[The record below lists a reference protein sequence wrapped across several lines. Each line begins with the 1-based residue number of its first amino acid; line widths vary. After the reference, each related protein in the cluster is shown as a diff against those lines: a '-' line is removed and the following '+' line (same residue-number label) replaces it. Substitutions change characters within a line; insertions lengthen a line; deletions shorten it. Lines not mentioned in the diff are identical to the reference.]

1 MTFKVFFLKTHF
13 QPGVE
18 RPEAAYT
25 FERQDLLQ
33 MTVDLYRQWI
43 RSHVVCYLEDE
54 VFRAVI
60 KCLDKATRI
69 HKNSWTRTTDNRV
82 FTKILYGVMKFT
94 EIVVF
99 ATKRVLH
106 LDQVPQVL
114 RNKLYSHV
122 HEMPHLVS
130 LNLGSGSGG
139 TVTEAFEDKFIEGI
153 SVLRCLRQLALRYDA
168 TDKIIEVDWVFE
180 TGFLKSKI
188 KPKLHFCRWPH
199 KPVTIH

>member
-1 MTFKVFFLKTHF
+1 M
-13 QPGVE
+13 
-18 RPEAAYT
+18 
-25 FERQDLLQ
+25 
-33 MTVDLYRQWI
+33 
-43 RSHVVCYLEDE
+43 VCYLEDE

-60 KCLDKATRI
+60 KGLDKATRI

-82 FTKILYGVMKFT
+82 FTKILYGVIKFT

-106 LDQVPQVL
+106 LDQVPQIL

-153 SVLRCLRQLALRYDA
+153 SALTCLRQLSLRYDT

-180 TGFLKSKI
+180 SALII
-188 KPKLHFCRWPH
+188 KPKMHFCRWSH